1 MAVEVE
7 VSVRDLRNHTRRVMG
22 EIEGGT
28 TVYLT
33 KHGERIAKITP
44 LRPTT
49 WADHVHEVLGDAEPY
64 DSGLADLLADDDR
77 VSAKLEAAEHAS
89 ASRDA

>member
-1 MAVEVE
+1 
-7 VSVRDLRNHTRRVMG
+7 MG

-28 TVYLT
+28 TVFLT

-49 WADHVHEVLGDAEPY
+49 WADHVHEVLGDVEPY
-64 DSGLADLLADDDR
+64 DSGLTEFLDDDDR
-77 VSAKLEAAEHAS
+77 VSAALEATDPAPTP
-89 ASRDA
+89 RNP

>member
-1 MAVEVE
+1 MPADLDI
-7 VSVRDLRNHTRRVMG
+7 SVRELRNHTKRVMS

-28 TVYLT
+28 TVFLT

-49 WADHVHEVLGDAEPY
+49 WADHVRLVLGDDEPY
-64 DSGLADLLADDDR
+64 DSGLADLLDDDDR
-77 VSAKLEAAEHAS
+77 ISAELE
-89 ASRDA
+89 R